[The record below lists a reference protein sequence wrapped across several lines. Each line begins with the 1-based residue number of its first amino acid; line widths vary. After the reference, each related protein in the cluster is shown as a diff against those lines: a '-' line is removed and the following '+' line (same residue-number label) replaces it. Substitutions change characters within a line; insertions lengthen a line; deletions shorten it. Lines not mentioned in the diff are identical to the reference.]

1 MFAPE
6 HMRAARAAMLQAAL
20 AAFFMDV
27 QDDGCD
33 EIQIVM
39 RAHEGDLVICA
50 TQLRLG
56 MEVMEWVL

>member
-33 EIQIVM
+33 EITINLQNVD
-39 RAHEGDLVICA
+39 GDLVIGA
-50 TQLRLG
+50 TQFSKG
-56 MEVMEWVL
+56 VAVVEWVL